1 MKKLSL
7 IVVIC
12 CIGLICKSNNEYKN
26 NSVYVQFLS
35 FINPTIPGINYERIV
50 WVRKGI
56 GFGLSAGAVSMEDL
70 GIFPK
75 YSGSLILGGPKHF
88 FQPEIIN
95 IGVGYILFVFD
106 YKFQAKNGFYV
117 KGGITTGV
125 GVVPNLGVG
134 FSF

>member
-7 IVVIC
+7 VFVIC
-12 CIGLICKSNNEYKN
+12 CVGLICKSNNENKN

-35 FINPTIPGINYERIV
+35 FINPTLPTINYERII
-50 WVRKGI
+50 WVRNSVGL
-56 GFGLSAGAVSMEDL
+56 GFSAGAVSMEDL

-75 YSGSLILGGPKHF
+75 YSGSLLLGGPKHF

-95 IGVGYILFVFD
+95 IGRGFILFVFD
-106 YKFQAKNGFYV
+106 YKFHAKNGFYV
-117 KGGITTGV
+117 KGGITTRV